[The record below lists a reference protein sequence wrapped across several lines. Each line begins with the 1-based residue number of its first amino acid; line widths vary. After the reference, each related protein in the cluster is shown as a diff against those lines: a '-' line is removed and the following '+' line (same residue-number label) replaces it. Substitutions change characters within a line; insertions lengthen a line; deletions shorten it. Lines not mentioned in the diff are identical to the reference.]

1 MLKETTGRDVIIP
14 VEAVEFGFVELTVTT
29 CAAYAPM
36 ARVNVDTALPVES
49 V

>member
-1 MLKETTGRDVIIP
+1 MLKETTGRDVITP
-14 VEAVEFGFVELTVTT
+14 VEAVEFGFVDLTVTV
-29 CAAYAPM
+29 CDAYAPI